1 MAKYLRKSQ
10 NGQQK
15 AKDTKEPRKR
25 KQHKT
30 KERKKNSTQQ
40 RQYGSKRRGNKSAWT
55 NKT

>member
-40 RQYGSKRRGNKSAWT
+40 RQYGSKRRGNKSART